1 MDHLVLNNM
10 QFHAFHGVYEQ
21 EQKVG
26 NTYIVDLKIGA
37 DLSLPCKTDQLK
49 DSINYASIFAE
60 IQEEMKN
67 RCNLIEHLA
76 ENLCQRI
83 KRTFLN
89 IQSIEIKVTKINPP
103 LQGQID
109 SVSVILVR

>member
-10 QFHAFHGVYEQ
+10 QFHAFHGVFEQ
-21 EQKVG
+21 EQKIG

-37 DLSLPCKTDQLK
+37 DLSTPCKTDQLE
-49 DSINYASIFAE
+49 DSINYASVFAE

-76 ENLCQRI
+76 ENISLRV
-83 KRTFLN
+83 KKAFKN
-89 IQSIEIKVTKINPP
+89 IQTIEIKVTKINPP
-103 LQGQID
+103 LQGQLD